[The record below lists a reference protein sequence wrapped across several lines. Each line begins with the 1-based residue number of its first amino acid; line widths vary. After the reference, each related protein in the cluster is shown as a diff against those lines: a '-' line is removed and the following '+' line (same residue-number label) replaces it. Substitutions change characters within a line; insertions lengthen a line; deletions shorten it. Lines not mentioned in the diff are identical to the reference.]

1 MKSKT
6 RGHKSSAIIT
16 TGKRLIIAVA
26 FIATAFSKKSLAQD
40 SIKITTSYLLHSYYD
55 IKNALVSG
63 SANTTSIKAKEFVK
77 NLNSITTESIE
88 DAVRIALL
96 KDAGDIS
103 EAKNIKRQRE
113 VFAGFSNNMYAFVK
127 AAKPV
132 TEPVYYAY
140 CPMKKAH
147 WLSNESAIRNPY
159 FGNSMLTC
167 GKVEETLK

>member
-6 RGHKSSAIIT
+6 QGHKSSSIIT
-16 TGKRLIIAVA
+16 TCKRLIIAVV
-26 FIATAFSKKSLAQD
+26 FIATALSQKSLAQD

-77 NLNSITTESIE
+77 TLNGITTESIE

-103 EAKNIKRQRE
+103 EAKNIKRQRD
-113 VFAGFSNNMYAFVK
+113 
-127 AAKPV
+127 
-132 TEPVYYAY
+132 
-140 CPMKKAH
+140 
-147 WLSNESAIRNPY
+147 
-159 FGNSMLTC
+159 
-167 GKVEETLK
+167 